1 MEFKRKGTSRLEG
14 LSLLLPLLVG
24 LAMFVVLL
32 TLVQCQFPPALAG
45 TAGRLSGSIAANDTP
60 TPVEYLPLEDQAGSI
75 YMPIVLAGVPTATP
89 TNTPTNTPTKTRTP
103 TPTFTPRPPGVPP
116 PYTTSFYMTTTDYDV
131 LYRLGQTNG
140 QKILPAQNVVVF
152 LDWGQPWQE
161 GGQRGVVIFGSLEFR
176 STAQI
181 IDAVK
186 GFCRGYYQTAPL
198 NSHLTLA
205 LGTSNY
211 DSPGHWGRYVTR
223 DHGIDWAQMVKAL
236 NDWLATPP
244 SWADKIKIVGAID
257 AEPGWNTAAN
267 TRAWSD
273 GFQQAATG
281 STYLNYGS
289 CDSCP
294 FDGCPTCRPLNGWT
308 FEDIWYISW
317 GVPSAFVVPEIY
329 LPNGANAQQ
338 WYRISLYG
346 WAVHGQA
353 IIFSGVMTQMQACN
367 CDPQT
372 NHPPEGWSQLYNLI
386 NSDFK
391 TAFDIK
397 WLTDINR

>member
-1 MEFKRKGTSRLEG
+1 MEFKRKSTHKLEG
-14 LSLLLPLLVG
+14 LSLLPPLLVG
-24 LAMFVVLL
+24 LAMFVVILS
-32 TLVQCQFPPALAG
+32 LVQCQFPPALTG
-45 TAGRLSGSIAANDTP
+45 TAGRLLQSGASSTP
-60 TPVEYLPLEDQAGSI
+60 TPVEYLPLEDQDKSQ
-75 YMPIVLAGVPTATP
+75 YMPLVYNGVPTATP
-89 TNTPTNTPTKTRTP
+89 TNTPTSTPTKTRTP
-103 TPTFTPRPPGVPP
+103 TPTFTARPPGVPP
-116 PYTTSFYMTTTDYDV
+116 PYTTSHYMTTTDYDA
-131 LYRLGQTNG
+131 LTLLGQTSGG
-140 QKILPAQNVVVF
+140 QVLPAQNVVIF

-161 GGQRGVVIFGSLEFR
+161 GGQWGVAIFGSLEFR

-186 GFCRGYYQTAPL
+186 GFCIGYHQTAPT
-198 NSHLTLA
+198 NSHLTIA

-211 DSPGHWGRYVTR
+211 DSPNHWGRYVTR
-223 DHGIDWAQMVKAL
+223 DHGVAWAQMVKAL
-236 NDWLATPP
+236 NDWIVSGE
-244 SWADKIKIVGAID
+244 SWADIVTIVGAID

-267 TRAWSD
+267 TRAWAD
-273 GFQQAATG
+273 GFQQAANGTA
-281 STYLNYGS
+281 STYLNFGS

-294 FDGCPTCRPLNGWT
+294 FDRFPTLKPSNGWT

-329 LPNGANAQQ
+329 LPDGANAQQ

-367 CDPQT
+367 CDLYT

-391 TAFDIK
+391 TASNIK
-397 WLTDINR
+397 WLTDIR